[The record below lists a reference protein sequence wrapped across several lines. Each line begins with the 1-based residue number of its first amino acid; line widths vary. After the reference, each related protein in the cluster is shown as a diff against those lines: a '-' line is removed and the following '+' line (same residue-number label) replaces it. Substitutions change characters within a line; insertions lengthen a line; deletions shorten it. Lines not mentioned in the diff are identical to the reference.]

1 MSEIHL
7 KKHQIDQKSSF
18 RKWVGFPARS
28 PVPARG
34 ARGTIVSA
42 TGSGKTIMAAAS
54 ALECFPHG
62 RILVTVPTLDLLV
75 QTAQAWRTVG
85 HRSPMAA
92 VCSLENDPVLNEL
105 GVRTTTN
112 PIQLALWAGRGPV
125 IVFAT
130 YASLVDREDYAALQ
144 DQERPYGPWQNS
156 GNGKTRKKTRGPLE
170 AALTGGERLYGQ
182 QMAPFDLAIVDE
194 AHGTAG
200 DLGRPWAA
208 IHDNT
213 RIPADFRLYL
223 TATPRILAAARPQK
237 GADGQELEI
246 ASMADDPDG
255 TYGAW
260 LAELGLS
267 EAIERE
273 ILAGFEIDVLE
284 IRDPSPVLGES
295 EEARRGRRL
304 ALLQTALLEH
314 AAAYNLRTV
323 MTFHQK
329 VEEAAAF
336 ADKLPE
342 TAAALYVNDASDDD
356 LAAADKLPKS
366 SVNARFYELEAGR
379 HVPPDRVW
387 SAWLCGD
394 HLVTERREV
403 LRQFAGGIDAADR
416 RVHRAFLASV
426 RVLGEGVDI
435 TGDRGVE
442 AICFAD
448 TRGSQVE
455 IVQNIGRALRL
466 NKDGSTKIARIIV
479 PVFLEPGEDPTDMV
493 ASASFRPLVAVLQ
506 GLRSHDERLVEQLA
520 SRALT
525 SGQRKVHVR
534 RDANGQ
540 IIGAGGEGDGEDQ
553 EQDDTDAAAES
564 ALLHFSSP
572 RDTATIAAFLR
583 TRVYRPESLVW
594 LEGYQALIRW
604 RKENEITGL
613 YAVPYDV
620 EAEVG
625 VTKDFP
631 LGRWVHQQR
640 KALRAGELEERRKT
654 LLDAPEAGM
663 VWEPGEEAWETKL
676 AALRSYR
683 RAMGHLAPR
692 QDAVWGEGDAMV
704 PVGQHAAN
712 LRRKGGLGKDAER
725 AAERAQQLAAIDEDW
740 NCPWPLDWQ
749 RHYRVLADLVDAD
762 GVLPAIQPGVLFEG
776 DDLGKWLARQR
787 EASTWAQLSAEQQ
800 ERLSQLGVKPLEAP
814 SPAPSAKRAANGQS
828 KAEQAFHRGLAA
840 LTQWVERE
848 GAHRPAPRGHSEQ
861 IAVDGEAEPVTVK
874 LGVWVSNTKSRWD
887 KLTPEQ
893 QAALAA
899 LGVPWAKAAVPAP
912 SGGPAPVRDAPVQPA
927 PSGEQ
932 AQEYPDQGD
941 PVTAEE
947 RETSRG
953 TARARRMNELM
964 RKHTKAE
971 LLRMAYAGGLV
982 NHNSPEKWRKDEIAS
997 TVVDTEFRTADR
1009 AAPARPASATARP
1022 VPAQP
1027 LPLPQQDHHDECDK
1041 SVYEGGTCTCDLI
1054 EQYGPPSERDD
1065 Y

>member
-1 MSEIHL
+1 MSAIPL
-7 KKHQIDQKSSF
+7 KEHQVDQRAAF
-18 RKWVGFPARS
+18 RRWVGFPARS
-28 PVPARG
+28 SVPPQG
-34 ARGTIVSA
+34 ARATIVSA
-42 TGSGKTIMAAAS
+42 TGSGKTIMAAAC
-54 ALECFPHG
+54 ALESFADG
-62 RILVTVPTLDLLV
+62 RILVTVPTLDLLA
-75 QTAQAWRTVG
+75 QTAQAWRAVG
-85 HRSPMAA
+85 HRAPMVA
-92 VCSLENDPVLNEL
+92 VCSLENDAVLNSL

-112 PIQLALWAGRGPV
+112 PIQLALWAGHGPV
-125 IVFAT
+125 VVFAT
-130 YASLVDREDYAALQ
+130 YASLVDREDVDAPEGQ
-144 DQERPYGPWQNS
+144 
-156 GNGKTRKKTRGPLE
+156 RKVRGPLE
-170 AALTGGERLYGQ
+170 AALAGGERLYGQ

-208 IHDNT
+208 IHDNQ

-223 TATPRILAAARPQK
+223 TATPRILAAPRPQK
-237 GADGQELEI
+237 GTDGQEVAL
-246 ASMADDPDG
+246 ATMADDPEG
-255 TYGAW
+255 TYGRW

-284 IRDPSPVLGES
+284 IRDPAPVLGES

-336 ADKLPE
+336 AEKLPE
-342 TAAALYVNDASDDD
+342 TAAELYMNDTSDED
-356 LAAADKLPKS
+356 LAKAEKLPAS
-366 SVNARFYELEAGR
+366 SIDAEFYELEAGR

-394 HLVTERREV
+394 HLVSERREV
-403 LRQFAGGIDAADR
+403 LRQFANGIDAAGR

-435 TGDRGVE
+435 TGERGVDS
-442 AICFAD
+442 ICFAD

-466 NKDGSTKIARIIV
+466 NRDGSTKVARIIV

-525 SGQRKVHVR
+525 SGKRKVHVR
-534 RDANGQ
+534 RDEDGQ
-540 IIGAGGEGDGEDQ
+540 IVGAGGEGDSEDQ
-553 EQDDTDAAAES
+553 EDDDTQAAAEA

-572 RDTATIAAFLR
+572 RDAATIAAFLR

-594 LEGYQALIRW
+594 LEGYQALLRW

-620 EAEVG
+620 EVEVG

-640 KALRAGELEERRKT
+640 KALRAGELEERRKL

-663 VWEPGEEAWETKL
+663 VWEPGEEAWENKL

-692 QDAVWGEGDAMV
+692 QDAVWGEGEAMV
-704 PVGQHAAN
+704 PVGQHMAN

-725 AAERAQQLAAIDEDW
+725 ATVRAQQLAAVDEDW

-762 GVLPAIQPGVLFEG
+762 GVLPAIEPGVLFEG
-776 DDLGKWLARQR
+776 DDLGKWLERQKNPG
-787 EASTWAQLSAEQQ
+787 TWAQLSTEQQ
-800 ERLSQLGVKPLEAP
+800 ERLSKLGVQPAEAP
-814 SPAPSAKRAANGQS
+814 SPAPAAARATKGPS
-828 KAEQAFHRGLAA
+828 KAQAAFQRGLAA

-848 GAHRPAPRGHSEQ
+848 GDRPVPRGHSERL
-861 IAVDGEAEPVTVK
+861 AVDGEAEPVTVK
-874 LGVWVSNTKSRWD
+874 LGVWISNTKSRRD
-887 KLTPEQ
+887 RLDAEQ
-893 QAALAA
+893 LAALAK
-899 LGVPWAKAAVPAP
+899 LGMEWAGPVPTVQAVPA
-912 SGGPAPVRDAPVQPA
+912 QPA
-927 PSGEQ
+927 PSK
-932 AQEYPDQGD
+932 
-941 PVTAEE
+941 
-947 RETSRG
+947 R
-953 TARARRMNELM
+953 
-964 RKHTKAE
+964 
-971 LLRMAYAGGLV
+971 
-982 NHNSPEKWRKDEIAS
+982 
-997 TVVDTEFRTADR
+997 
-1009 AAPARPASATARP
+1009 
-1022 VPAQP
+1022 
-1027 LPLPQQDHHDECDK
+1027 LPQRDHHDECDEMLD
-1041 SVYEGGTCTCDLI
+1041 EGGTCTCDLI
-1054 EQYGPPSERDD
+1054 ERLGPPSEREDPYWD
-1065 Y
+1065 NL

>member
-1 MSEIHL
+1 MSAIQL
-7 KKHQIDQKSSF
+7 KEHQVDQRSAF
-18 RKWVGFPARS
+18 RRWVGFPARS
-28 PVPARG
+28 PVPPQG

-42 TGSGKTIMAAAS
+42 TGSGKTITAAAC
-54 ALECFPHG
+54 ALESFADG
-62 RILVTVPTLDLLV
+62 RILVTVPTLDLLA
-75 QTAQAWRTVG
+75 QTAQAWRLVG
-85 HRSPMAA
+85 HRAPMVA
-92 VCSLENDPVLNEL
+92 VCSLERDAVLNSL

-112 PIQLALWAGRGPV
+112 PIQLALWAGKGPSV
-125 IVFAT
+125 VFAT
-130 YASLVDREDYAALQ
+130 YASLVDREDIDAPVGQ
-144 DQERPYGPWQNS
+144 
-156 GNGKTRKKTRGPLE
+156 RKVRGPLE
-170 AALTGGERLYGQ
+170 AALAGGERLYGQ
-182 QMAPFDLAIVDE
+182 RMDGFDLAIVDE

-208 IHDNT
+208 IHDNA

-237 GADGQELEI
+237 GADGQEAEI
-246 ASMADDPDG
+246 ATMADDPEG

-336 ADKLPE
+336 AEKLPE
-342 TAAALYVNDASDDD
+342 TAAELYVNDASDDD
-356 LAAADKLPKS
+356 LAAADQLPKS
-366 SVNARFYELEAGR
+366 SIDAEFYDLEAGR

-394 HLVTERREV
+394 HLVSERREV
-403 LRQFAGGIDAADR
+403 LRQFANGIDANNR

-435 TGDRGVE
+435 TGERGVE

-506 GLRSHDERLVEQLA
+506 GLRSHDEHLVEQLA

-525 SGQRKVHVR
+525 SGKRKVHVR
-534 RDANGQ
+534 RDEDGQ
-540 IIGAGGEGDGEDQ
+540 IVGAGGEGEDQ
-553 EQDDTDAAAES
+553 EQDDTQAAAEA

-572 RDTATIAAFLR
+572 RDAATIAAFLR

-594 LEGYQALIRW
+594 LEGYQALLRW
-604 RKENEITGL
+604 RAENEITGL
-613 YAVPYDV
+613 HAVPYDV
-620 EAEVG
+620 ETEVG

-663 VWEPGEEAWETKL
+663 VWEPGEEAWESKL

-683 RAMGHLAPR
+683 RATGHLAPR
-692 QDAVWGEGDAMV
+692 QDAVWGEGEAMV
-704 PVGQHAAN
+704 PVGQHMAN
-712 LRRKGGLGKDAER
+712 LRRKGGLGKDPER
-725 AAERAQQLAAIDEDW
+725 ATARSAQLTAIDKDW

-762 GVLPAIQPGVLFEG
+762 GVLPEIQPGVLMDG
-776 DDLGKWLARQR
+776 DDLGKWLERQKQPG
-787 EASTWAQLSAEQQ
+787 TWAQLSTEQQ
-800 ERLSQLGVKPLEAP
+800 ERLSGLDVQPLEAP
-814 SPAPSAKRAANGQS
+814 SPAPLATRATKGPG
-828 KAEQAFHRGLAA
+828 KAQQAFQRGLAA
-840 LTQWVERE
+840 LAQWVERE
-848 GAHRPAPRGHSEQ
+848 GAHRPVPRGHSEE
-861 IAVDGEAEPVTVK
+861 IVVDGEAEPVLVK
-874 LGVWVSNTKSRWD
+874 LGVWVSNTKSRRD
-887 KLTPEQ
+887 RLAQEQ
-893 QAALAA
+893 LDALRE
-899 LGVPWAKAAVPAP
+899 LGVEWA
-912 SGGPAPVRDAPVQPA
+912 
-927 PSGEQ
+927 
-932 AQEYPDQGD
+932 
-941 PVTAEE
+941 
-947 RETSRG
+947 
-953 TARARRMNELM
+953 
-964 RKHTKAE
+964 
-971 LLRMAYAGGLV
+971 
-982 NHNSPEKWRKDEIAS
+982 
-997 TVVDTEFRTADR
+997 
-1009 AAPARPASATARP
+1009 
-1022 VPAQP
+1022 
-1027 LPLPQQDHHDECDK
+1027 
-1041 SVYEGGTCTCDLI
+1041 
-1054 EQYGPPSERDD
+1054 
-1065 Y
+1065 

>member
-1 MSEIHL
+1 MSRIPL

-28 PVPARG
+28 SVPPQG

-54 ALECFPHG
+54 ALECFPEG

-75 QTAQAWRTVG
+75 QTAQAWRAVG
-85 HRSPMAA
+85 HRSPMVA

-112 PIQLALWAGRGPV
+112 PIQLALWAGHGPV

-130 YASLVDREDYAALQ
+130 YASLVDREDFE
-144 DQERPYGPWQNS
+144 DPS
-156 GNGKTRKKTRGPLE
+156 GQGRTRGPLE

-182 QMAPFDLAIVDE
+182 RMDGFSLAIVDE

-208 IHDNT
+208 IHDNA

-223 TATPRILAAARPQK
+223 TATPRILASPRPQK

-255 TYGAW
+255 TYGSW

-273 ILAGFEIDVLE
+273 ILAPFEIDVLE
-284 IRDPSPVLGES
+284 IRDPSPVRGGS

-304 ALLQTALLEH
+304 ALLQTALVEH

-329 VEEAAAF
+329 VEEAMAF
-336 ADKLPE
+336 AEKMPE
-342 TAAALYVNDASDDD
+342 TAAELYVNDGSDDD
-356 LAAADKLPKS
+356 LAAAGRLPKS
-366 SVNARFYELEAGR
+366 SIDAEFYELEAGR

-394 HLVTERREV
+394 HLVSERRDV
-403 LRQFAGGIDAADR
+403 LRQFANGIDANNR

-435 TGDRGVE
+435 TGERGVE

-455 IVQNIGRALRL
+455 IVQNIGRALRP
-466 NKDGSTKIARIIV
+466 NRDGTTKVARIIV
-479 PVFLEPGEDPTDMV
+479 PVFLQPGEDPKDMV

-525 SGQRKVHVR
+525 HGQRKVHLW
-534 RDANGQ
+534 RDEDGR
-540 IIGAGGEGDGEDQ
+540 IVGAGSEVGEDQ
-553 EQDDTDAAAES
+553 EHDDTDGAVES

-572 RDTATIAAFLR
+572 RDAATVAAFLR

-594 LEGYQALIRW
+594 LEGYQALLRW
-604 RKENEITGL
+604 RAENKITGL

-620 EAEVG
+620 EVEVG

-640 KALRAGELEERRKT
+640 KALRAGELDPHRKE

-683 RAMGHLAPR
+683 RATGHLAPR
-692 QDAVWGEGDAMV
+692 QDAVWGEGEAMV
-704 PVGQHAAN
+704 PIGQHMAN
-712 LRRKGGLGKDAER
+712 LRRKGTKNGLGKDPTRAEQR
-725 AAERAQQLAAIDEDW
+725 AAQLTAVDPDW
-740 NCPWPLDWQ
+740 DCPWPLDWQ

-762 GVLPAIQPGVLFEG
+762 GHLPDIAPGVLMDG
-776 DDLGKWLARQR
+776 DDIGRWLQRQKQPG
-787 EASTWAQLSAEQQ
+787 TWAQLSEEQQ
-800 ERLSQLGVKPLEAP
+800 ERLTKLGVQPVQT
-814 SPAPSAKRAANGQS
+814 PAPAPVARATKGPS
-828 KAEQAFHRGLAA
+828 KAQQAFQRGLTA
-840 LTQWVERE
+840 LTQWIERE
-848 GAHRPAPRGHSEQ
+848 GAHRPVPRSHSEQ
-861 IAVDGEAEPVTVK
+861 IAVDGETAPVTVK
-874 LGVWVSNTKSRWD
+874 LGVWVSNTKTRRD
-887 KLTPEQ
+887 KLTQ
-893 QAALAA
+893 DQLNALRE
-899 LGVPWAKAAVPAP
+899 LGMEWA
-912 SGGPAPVRDAPVQPA
+912 
-927 PSGEQ
+927 
-932 AQEYPDQGD
+932 
-941 PVTAEE
+941 
-947 RETSRG
+947 
-953 TARARRMNELM
+953 
-964 RKHTKAE
+964 
-971 LLRMAYAGGLV
+971 
-982 NHNSPEKWRKDEIAS
+982 
-997 TVVDTEFRTADR
+997 
-1009 AAPARPASATARP
+1009 
-1022 VPAQP
+1022 
-1027 LPLPQQDHHDECDK
+1027 
-1041 SVYEGGTCTCDLI
+1041 
-1054 EQYGPPSERDD
+1054 
-1065 Y
+1065 

>member
-1 MSEIHL
+1 MSAIQL
-7 KKHQIDQKSSF
+7 KEHQVDQRSAF
-18 RKWVGFPARS
+18 RRWVGFPARS
-28 PVPARG
+28 SVPPQG
-34 ARGTIVSA
+34 ARATIVSA
-42 TGSGKTIMAAAS
+42 TGSGKTITAAAC
-54 ALECFPHG
+54 ALECFRNG

-75 QTAQAWRTVG
+75 QTAQAWRLVG
-85 HRSPMAA
+85 HRAPMVA

-112 PIQLALWAGRGPV
+112 PIRLALWAGSGPV
-125 IVFAT
+125 VVFAT
-130 YASLVDREDYAALQ
+130 YASLVDREDPE
-144 DQERPYGPWQNS
+144 DPTGR
-156 GNGKTRKKTRGPLE
+156 RKVRGPLE
-170 AALTGGERLYGQ
+170 AALAGAERLYGQ
-182 QMAPFDLAIVDE
+182 QMAGFDLAIVDE

-208 IHDNT
+208 IHDNA

-237 GADGQELEI
+237 GADGQEVEL
-246 ASMADDPDG
+246 ATMADDPEG

-314 AAAYNLRTV
+314 AAAWNLRTV

-336 ADKLPE
+336 AEKLPE
-342 TAAALYVNDASDDD
+342 TAAELYMNDASDDD

-366 SVNARFYELEAGR
+366 SIDAEFYELEAGR

-394 HLVTERREV
+394 HLVSERREV
-403 LRQFAGGIDAADR
+403 LRQFANGIDAAGR

-435 TGDRGVE
+435 TGERGVE
-442 AICFAD
+442 AVCFAD

-466 NKDGSTKIARIIV
+466 NKDGSTKVARIIV
-479 PVFLEPGEDPTDMV
+479 PVFLEPGEDPQDMV

-520 SRALT
+520 SRALS
-525 SGQRKVHVR
+525 SGKRKVHLR
-534 RDANGQ
+534 RDEDGQ
-540 IIGAGGEGDGEDQ
+540 IVGAGGEGDGEDQ
-553 EQDDTDAAAES
+553 EDDTQAAAEA

-572 RDTATIAAFLR
+572 RGAATIAAFLR

-594 LEGYQALIRW
+594 LEGYQALLRW

-620 EAEVG
+620 EVEVG

-654 LLDAPEAGM
+654 LLDTPEAGM
-663 VWEPGEEAWETKL
+663 VWEPGEEAWENKL

-683 RAMGHLAPR
+683 RATGHLAPR
-692 QDAVWGEGDAMV
+692 QDAVWGEGEALV
-704 PVGQHAAN
+704 PIGQYMAN
-712 LRRKGGLGKDAER
+712 LRRKGGLGKDPKR
-725 AAERAQQLAAIDEDW
+725 AAERAKQLAAIDPDW
-740 NCPWPLDWQ
+740 NCPWPLNWQ
-749 RHYRVLADLVDAD
+749 RHYRVLADLVDTD
-762 GVLPAIQPGVLFEG
+762 GHLPYIAPGVTFEG
-776 DDLGKWLARQR
+776 DDIGTWRWRQQDPG
-787 EASTWAQLSAEQQ
+787 TWAQLSTEQR
-800 ERLSQLGVKPLEAP
+800 ERLAALGIKGTEAP
-814 SPAPSAKRAANGQS
+814 SPTPAATRATKGPS
-828 KAEQAFHRGLAA
+828 KAQQAFQRGLTA

-848 GAHRPAPRGHSEQ
+848 GDRPVPRGHSEQ
-861 IAVDGEAEPVTVK
+861 ITVDGKAEPVTVK
-874 LGVWVSNTKSRWD
+874 LGVWISNTKSRRD
-887 KLTPEQ
+887 RLDTDQ
-893 QAALAA
+893 LAALAE
-899 LGVPWAKAAVPAP
+899 LGMDW
-912 SGGPAPVRDAPVQPA
+912 
-927 PSGEQ
+927 
-932 AQEYPDQGD
+932 
-941 PVTAEE
+941 
-947 RETSRG
+947 
-953 TARARRMNELM
+953 
-964 RKHTKAE
+964 
-971 LLRMAYAGGLV
+971 
-982 NHNSPEKWRKDEIAS
+982 
-997 TVVDTEFRTADR
+997 
-1009 AAPARPASATARP
+1009 ARP
-1022 VPAQP
+1022 VTI
-1027 LPLPQQDHHDECDK
+1027 PQAAPD
-1041 SVYEGGTCTCDLI
+1041 SL
-1054 EQYGPPSERDD
+1054 
-1065 Y
+1065 